1 MNAPRIIKNIPAGT
15 YYVGDPCYV
24 FNNSGKAD
32 SWAKILEISDCYDTP
47 HIEFKDKPV
56 IAFHT
61 KFGDGTYNGFSV
73 DSGLIGI
80 VDISLIEEGTAFFN
94 DSFDRQKHTV
104 TFDKPFDFEWKDG
117 DFYIGNQITIYTSD
131 DENEDHDDYELYD
144 EDDYEYDG
152 E

>member
-1 MNAPRIIKNIPAGT
+1 MNSPRIVKNIPAGT
-15 YYVGDPCYV
+15 YYIGDPCYV
-24 FNNSGKAD
+24 FNAD
-32 SWAKILEISDCYDTP
+32 SWAKIIEINDCFDIP

-56 IAFHT
+56 IAFGT
-61 KFGDGTYNGFSV
+61 KSGDGVYNGFCV

-80 VDISLIEEGTAFFN
+80 VDISLIEEGSAFFN
-94 DSFDRQKHTV
+94 DSFDRQKHTI
-104 TFDKPFDFEWKDG
+104 TFDKPFDFEWNNG

-131 DENEDHDDYELYD
+131 DEDEDYDDYELYD